1 MSDQLHNETE
11 NNEKKRGSDALDM
24 AWWAAV
30 LIWVGL
36 VLLAEYLGLL
46 VSLQPL
52 EAWELIFIGAG
63 VLSLLGAVIRLLVP
77 AYRHRIGWSI
87 VVGVVLIAIGLG
99 STVGWGVI
107 GPVVLI
113 GIGLVLLVRLFV
125 ERR

>member
-1 MSDQLHNETE
+1 MSVQLQNETG
-11 NNEKKRGSDALDM
+11 NNEGKRGSDALDK

-36 VLLAEYLGLL
+36 VLLADYLGLL
-46 VSLQPL
+46 TSLHPL

-63 VLSLLGAVIRLLVP
+63 VFALLGAVIRLLAPV
-77 AYRHRIGWSI
+77 YRHRIGWAV

-99 STVGWGVI
+99 DTVSWGVI

-113 GIGLVLLVRLFV
+113 GIGAVVLVRIFT

>member
-1 MSDQLHNETE
+1 MSDQLQNETE
-11 NNEKKRGSDALDM
+11 NKEGKRGNDALDK

-30 LIWVGL
+30 LIWIGL
-36 VLLAEYLGLL
+36 VLLADYLGLL
-46 VSLQPL
+46 TSLVPL

-63 VLSLLGAVIRLLVP
+63 VLALLGAVVRLLVP
-77 AYRHRIGWSI
+77 EYHHRIGTAI

-99 STVGWGVI
+99 GTVSWGVI

-113 GIGLVLLVRLFV
+113 GIGLVVLVRIFT